1 MQLYVRYLTVRC
13 KVMNRLLNYD
23 SGTTTTSS
31 SGSDASSSSGSD
43 GSAGA
48 HPLLPLLEGADA
60 DADGDDDNPVI
71 AALSPGSASLSL
83 SDRSDS
89 T

>member
-23 SGTTTTSS
+23 SGTTTT
-31 SGSDASSSSGSD
+31 SSSGSD

-71 AALSPGSASLSL
+71 AALSPGAASLSL